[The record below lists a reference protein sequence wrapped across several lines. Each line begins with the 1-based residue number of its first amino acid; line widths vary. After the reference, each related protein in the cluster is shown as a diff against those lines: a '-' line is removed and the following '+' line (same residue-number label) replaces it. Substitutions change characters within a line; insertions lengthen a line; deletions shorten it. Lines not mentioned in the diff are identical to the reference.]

1 MKFEVWAVF
10 LNERLTRVDQWLWA
24 VQSKAMNYRHAFH
37 AGNHGDVLKHVVLTR
52 VLSYMTEKDSP
63 LAVLDAHAGIGHYD
77 FTGLEAF
84 KTGEWR
90 GGIGALLQNVPTG
103 VEGELLEPYLKV
115 VRRLNADGALRHYP
129 GSPSIAQAMLRPGD
143 RLLLNELH
151 PEDCETLRARFPR
164 VRVSEV
170 DAAQAVKSALPF
182 IEKRGVILIDP
193 AFEVLDE
200 TLRVSRMVAQGLK
213 RMAQTCFIIWY
224 PVTSQNFADQ
234 FCEALELNG
243 AKSALRAEL
252 LVREAIEGGGLAGS
266 GVIVINPPWT
276 LHDELNLLLPALRN
290 VLQET
295 AEASSQLTWMLESS

>member
-1 MKFEVWAVF
+1 M
-10 LNERLTRVDQWLWA
+10 
-24 VQSKAMNYRHAFH
+24 
-37 AGNHGDVLKHVVLTR
+37 
-52 VLSYMTEKDSP
+52 
-63 LAVLDAHAGIGHYD
+63 
-77 FTGLEAF
+77 
-84 KTGEWR
+84 
-90 GGIGALLQNVPTG
+90 PTG
-103 VEGELLEPYLKV
+103 VEGELLEPYLRV
-115 VRRLNADGALRHYP
+115 VRSLNADGALRHYP